1 MGSGELVMQLN
12 LPDCLVLDC
21 IVILSCRIC
30 CLNCSKRAFC
40 LSIIFDISS
49 NFPSEAVG
57 KLKQIK
63 YKFSEFVCQKY
74 LNKQNF
80 EPLVPQVDHAVAQ
93 YRYIGVI

>member
-57 KLKQIK
+57 KLKQVK
-63 YKFSEFVCQKY
+63 YKFSETCMPKV
-74 LNKQNF
+74 F
-80 EPLVPQVDHAVAQ
+80 EQTEF
-93 YRYIGVI
+93 